1 MPEVTLSCHL
11 GILAPDDFKP
21 RQLRPLL
28 IDMDFSLCYGGTRS
42 VTRSGFGITQVNEL
56 VLFEGWMKC
65 DITKSTLASKSDLRN
80 AFYFSKKD
88 AFIV

>member
-21 RQLRPLL
+21 CQLKTIL
-28 IDMDFSLCYGGTRS
+28 IVMEFSLCYGGARS
-42 VTRSGFGITQVNEL
+42 VTWSGLGITQVNEP
-56 VLFEGWMKC
+56 VFFEGWMKC
-65 DITKSTLASKSDLRN
+65 DIAKSTLASKSDLRN
-80 AFYFSKKD
+80 AFYFVEKD